1 MTGEVNLVSVD
12 DAASDNLDI
21 GSDFGTFVHCSW
33 LTKDTPEA
41 YSWHSIQ
48 SRHRNLRR
56 LTSTPQ
62 GCKKWKRPT
71 LAMGYTEETQLTN
84 YSSYYESYDIIV
96 RRTKEFDRAPL
107 HVAEFLPFIP
117 DHQVAMMSSD
127 PRLKAHK
134 ELVKGLMSPG
144 NLSSDFAPV
153 VHEMVSHSIGLWKT
167 KMDAAQGRPFAALQ
181 DLRELSWELTSMLV
195 FGFDEGREVLE
206 PYRDYL
212 TSKGSS
218 ASWTDVANTF
228 CFARPPLPPELH
240 ALAVTTKFMQFTTT
254 GFAPHLQVWILK
266 RTKWR
271 KDFQRKDRLLSNEI
285 HKTVEKLL
293 NAGSGSN
300 RCKTMIGRILERE
313 VVMAEKSG
321 SRPNFHKTSIKDEA
335 FGTFIAGSDTVST
348 SMGWAVKF
356 LADNPAAQ
364 AKLRRQ
370 LHISYRDAHDEKRQ
384 PVVSEIFHISAPY
397 LDAFIEESLR
407 CGKTVL
413 TLLRQAIVDTE
424 ILGYHIPKGTT
435 VFLTVGGASI
445 TEPVIPVADEA
456 LSPSSLAHSQRLPS
470 WDDDAIAQFNPER

>member
-1 MTGEVNLVSVD
+1 MFFASSVTNAERPCQRSKELDLNRESVRDDDCGEVNLVSVD

-21 GSDFGTFVHCSW
+21 GSDFGTFVHRSW
-33 LTKDTPEA
+33 LTKDSPEA
-41 YSWHSIQ
+41 YTWHSIQ
-48 SRHRNLRR
+48 SRHRNLGR

-84 YSSYYESYDIIV
+84 YSNYYESYDIMV

-134 ELVKGLMSPG
+134 ELVKGLMLPG

-153 VHEMVSHSIGLWKT
+153 VHEM
-167 KMDAAQGRPFAALQ
+167 
-181 DLRELSWELTSMLV
+181 
-195 FGFDEGREVLE
+195 
-206 PYRDYL
+206 
-212 TSKGSS
+212 
-218 ASWTDVANTF
+218 
-228 CFARPPLPPELH
+228 
-240 ALAVTTKFMQFTTT
+240 
-254 GFAPHLQVWILK
+254 
-266 RTKWR
+266 
-271 KDFQRKDRLLSNEI
+271 
-285 HKTVEKLL
+285 
-293 NAGSGSN
+293 
-300 RCKTMIGRILERE
+300 
-313 VVMAEKSG
+313 
-321 SRPNFHKTSIKDEA
+321 A

-384 PVVSEIFHISAPY
+384 PDVSEIFHISAPY

-407 CGKTVL
+407 CGKTVP
-413 TLLRQAIVDTE
+413 TLLRQATVDTE
-424 ILGYHIPKGTT
+424 ILGYHIPKGTQI
-435 VFLTVGGASI
+435 FLGIGPSI
-445 TEPVIPVADEA
+445 TEPAMPVSDEA
-456 LSPSSLAHSQRLPS
+456 RSPSSRAYRQRLPS
-470 WDDDAIAQFNPER
+470 WDDDEITHFKPERWLKTRGGKTKTGAGEFDNVEYDYDCNAGPILSFGAGSRACFGKRLAYLEMRIMITLLVFWNFAFEKCAPELSGYVERDEFTCVPTCCYVKLQRAE

>member
-1 MTGEVNLVSVD
+1 M
-12 DAASDNLDI
+12 
-21 GSDFGTFVHCSW
+21 
-33 LTKDTPEA
+33 
-41 YSWHSIQ
+41 
-48 SRHRNLRR
+48 
-56 LTSTPQ
+56 
-62 GCKKWKRPT
+62 
-71 LAMGYTEETQLTN
+71 
-84 YSSYYESYDIIV
+84 V

-153 VHEMVSHSIGLWKT
+153 VHEMVSHLIGLWKT
-167 KMDAAQGRPFAALQ
+167 KIDAAQGRPFAALQ
-181 DLRELSWELTSMLV
+181 DLRELSWELTSALV
-195 FGFDEGREVLE
+195 FGFDEEREVLE

-218 ASWTDVANTF
+218 ASWTDAANTV
-228 CFARPPLPPELH
+228 CFARPPLPPELQ

-300 RCKTMIGRILERE
+300 RCKTMIGRILVRE

-321 SRPNFHKTSIKDEA
+321 SRPNFYKPSIKDEA

-384 PVVSEIFHISAPY
+384 PDVSEIFHISAPY

-407 CGKTVL
+407 CGKTVP
-413 TLLRQAIVDTE
+413 TLLRQATVDTE
-424 ILGYHIPKGTT
+424 VLGYHIPKGTQI
-435 VFLTVGGASI
+435 FLGIGPSI
-445 TEPVIPVADEA
+445 TEPAMPVSEEA
-456 LSPSSLAHSQRLPS
+456 RSPSSLAYRQRLPS
-470 WDDDAIAQFNPER
+470 WDDDEITHFKPERWLKTRGGKTKTGAGEFDNVEYNCNAGPILSFGAGSRACFGKRLAYLEMRIMITLLVWNFAFEKCAPELSGYVERDEFTCVPTCCYVKLQRAE